1 MKRSE
6 IYLTSLILIS
16 KFKKAEKKEVKKEAP
31 QKDPGETL
39 KMLTEQCDTV
49 QKRINVLEQ
58 RQTDLKKDALAKR
71 KAKDERG
78 ALMALKK
85 MKMFEKEVMKLEGQ
99 SIMLTQQ
106 KMMIESTHFDVDVIN
121 GMKQGKTTMESLN
134 AQMNVDD
141 IADLKDDLADLEAEN
156 AERQEFFA
164 GIAQENN
171 DDLLGELDELEA
183 LAMEEEMEAIP
194 DAGISEPVNPNA
206 IPSVPNTVISN

>member
-1 MKRSE
+1 MMNK
-6 IYLTSLILIS
+6 L
-16 KFKKAEKKEVKKEAP
+16 FGKKEVKKEAP

-58 RQTDLKKDALAKR
+58 RQADLKKDALAKR

-121 GMKQGKTTMESLN
+121 GMKQGKQTMEGLN

-171 DDLLGELDELEA
+171 EDLLGELDELEA

-194 DAGISEPVNPNA
+194 DAGVS
-206 IPSVPNTVISN
+206 

>member
-1 MKRSE
+1 MMNK
-6 IYLTSLILIS
+6 L
-16 KFKKAEKKEVKKEAP
+16 FGKKEVKKEAP
-31 QKDPGETL
+31 QKDPAETL

-58 RQTDLKKDALAKR
+58 RQADLKKDALAKR

-121 GMKQGKTTMESLN
+121 GMKEGSK
-134 AQMNVDD
+134 
-141 IADLKDDLADLEAEN
+141 
-156 AERQEFFA
+156 
-164 GIAQENN
+164 
-171 DDLLGELDELEA
+171 
-183 LAMEEEMEAIP
+183 AME
-194 DAGISEPVNPNA
+194 
-206 IPSVPNTVISN
+206 

>member
-1 MKRSE
+1 MMNK
-6 IYLTSLILIS
+6 L
-16 KFKKAEKKEVKKEAP
+16 FGKKEVKKEAP